1 MKLKHVRLCLAGF
14 RGESLGNKW
23 GGDGHTRGWTRPFP
37 FFFVPKIF
45 LLSRNNM
52 ATDRKIFRVALSN
65 ERKRIEIKT
74 RSIKLSGF
82 RGESLESIGN
92 KQGGDGYP
100 RE

>member
-1 MKLKHVRLCLAGF
+1 
-14 RGESLGNKW
+14 
-23 GGDGHTRGWTRPFP
+23 
-37 FFFVPKIF
+37 
-45 LLSRNNM
+45 M
-52 ATDRKIFRVALSN
+52 ATDRKIFRVSLSN